1 MQGTP
6 PFYPYAGAMNKPTK
20 KPHKATA
27 SDVARLAG
35 VSKWTVSRAFT
46 PGASISD
53 KAREQILKIA
63 AELGYRPNLLA
74 RSLSQ
79 KKTHIIGVVIDEMKN
94 PHSMLMLDMV
104 TRQLQQ
110 RGYMALLLNIGSGKN
125 YSAVLTL
132 ADQLQVDGLLFL
144 GTVLTDELISVA
156 REMHQIPLV
165 QVCRNNDEPDIDVV
179 NVDGLRAGKQLGE
192 LLLAQGYTRIG
203 YMMGPETSSHH
214 TQRLDG
220 LKLALQEAGLTLELL
235 LTAGEYSRERS
246 YEVLSDYLNSHA
258 PQQRVDA
265 LFCEND
271 ILALGALTALKEHAG
286 NRFMAVVGFDD
297 IDEAS
302 LSSWQLTTFSQR
314 LDLIVNEAL
323 NRLIDG
329 KATPGGVWSQGE
341 LRLRR
346 SHLKP

>member
-1 MQGTP
+1 MS
-6 PFYPYAGAMNKPTK
+6 KPTIK
-20 KPHKATA
+20 SHKATA

-53 KAREQILKIA
+53 KARDRVLKIA
-63 AELGYRPNLLA
+63 GELGYRPNLLA

-79 KKTHIIGVVIDEMKN
+79 KKTHIMGVVIDELKN
-94 PHSMLMLDMV
+94 PHSMLMLDTV

-110 RGYMALLLNIGSGKN
+110 RGYMALLLNIGNGEN
-125 YSAVLTL
+125 HSAVMTL

-144 GTVLTDELISVA
+144 GTVLTDDMIGIA

-179 NVDGLRAGKQLGE
+179 NIDGLRAGKQLGE
-192 LLLAQGYTRIG
+192 LLLTQGFTRIG
-203 YMMGPETSSHH
+203 YMMGPDTSSHH

-220 LKLALQEAGLTLELL
+220 LQLALKEAGLELELL
-235 LTAGEYSRERS
+235 LTTGVYSRERS

-258 PQQRVDA
+258 PQQRIDA

-271 ILALGALTALKEHAG
+271 ILALGALAALRDHAG

-297 IDEAS
+297 IEEAS
-302 LSSWQLTTFSQR
+302 LPSWQLTTFSQR
-314 LDLIVNEAL
+314 IDLIVTEAL
-323 NRLIDG
+323 NRLIDER
-329 KATPGGVWSQGE
+329 ATPGGVWSQGE

>member
-1 MQGTP
+1 
-6 PFYPYAGAMNKPTK
+6 
-20 KPHKATA
+20 
-27 SDVARLAG
+27 
-35 VSKWTVSRAFT
+35 
-46 PGASISD
+46 
-53 KAREQILKIA
+53 
-63 AELGYRPNLLA
+63 
-74 RSLSQ
+74 
-79 KKTHIIGVVIDEMKN
+79 
-94 PHSMLMLDMV
+94 
-104 TRQLQQ
+104 
-110 RGYMALLLNIGSGKN
+110 
-125 YSAVLTL
+125 
-132 ADQLQVDGLLFL
+132 
-144 GTVLTDELISVA
+144 
-156 REMHQIPLV
+156 
-165 QVCRNNDEPDIDVV
+165 
-179 NVDGLRAGKQLGE
+179 
-192 LLLAQGYTRIG
+192 LLAQGYTRIG

-214 TQRLDG
+214 TQRLEG
-220 LKLALQEAGLTLELL
+220 LQLALQEAGLTLELL

-302 LSSWQLTTFSQR
+302 LSSWQLTTFNQR